1 MLPLLAVRMLLA
13 SLCVLLFFRQAHGT
27 VTAEAVDKAIHLVQ
41 QELNLI
47 YNRYEVRVSGICYS
61 LTPFA
66 TVSLLH
72 CFTAQYNVLHC

>member
-47 YNRYEVRVSGICYS
+47 YNRYEVRACVRNLLLFDSIRYS
-61 LTPFA
+61 LTA
-66 TVSLLH
+66 SLLH
-72 CFTAQYNVLHC
+72 CSILHC